1 VPEPLLAAYPSD
13 FCRVHQPLRVTPA
26 MEAGLSDHVWT
37 DWSVY
42 WRTEMGM
49 GVNAVKAEI
58 MSEFNVTQ
66 LAEHYDVDSASIH
79 IGFRTD
85 GRHFL
90 VSVSEEFDQDFG
102 SFPQIDLSRLGNL

>member
-1 VPEPLLAAYPSD
+1 
-13 FCRVHQPLRVTPA
+13 
-26 MEAGLSDHVWT
+26 
-37 DWSVY
+37 
-42 WRTEMGM
+42 MGM

-58 MSEFNVTQ
+58 MSEFNVRQ

-79 IGFRTD
+79 IGFRAD

-102 SFPQIDLSRLGNL
+102 SFPQIDLSRLADILRASKDGKATVTRSAIYSGISN

>member
-1 VPEPLLAAYPSD
+1 
-13 FCRVHQPLRVTPA
+13 